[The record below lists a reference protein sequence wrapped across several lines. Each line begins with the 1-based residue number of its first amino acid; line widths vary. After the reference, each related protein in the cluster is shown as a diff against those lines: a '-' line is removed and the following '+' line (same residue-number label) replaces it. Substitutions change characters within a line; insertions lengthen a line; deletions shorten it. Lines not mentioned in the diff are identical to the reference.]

1 MDTKVLKDKILQL
14 AIEGKLVPQNEND
27 EPASVI
33 LERIKNEKEKLIK
46 DKVIKKEKSLP
57 DITKEDILFDIPDRW
72 EWCRVGNVCW
82 FINGDR
88 GKNYPSKKDLV
99 DKGIPFINAGH
110 LVNGEISRIGMNY
123 ISEEKYES
131 LSSGKVKNDDIIY
144 CLRGTLGKNAIVKN
158 INKGAIASSLVI
170 IRLVLSESIDIKF
183 LYYFMNSKY
192 ELYQRN
198 NFNNGSA
205 QPNLSA
211 DSVKKFIMPI
221 PPLEEQKRIVAKV
234 DSLFKLIDKLDN
246 NKQDLLQNISDTR
259 NKVLQLAIEGKLVP
273 QNENDESASVLLE
286 KIKEKKEQL
295 IKDKVIKKEK
305 SLPDTTE
312 EDKLFDIPNRWEW
325 CRLGE
330 IGQIIGGGTPSSGN
344 EEYYS
349 DNGIPWLTPADLRG
363 YGDKYIANGSRYITE
378 LGLQKSSARMLPRG
392 SVLFSSRAPIGYVV
406 INSKELCTNQG
417 FKSIVPYVS
426 EMNEYIYYF
435 LKYNTKNIEDMAS
448 GTTFKEISGKGMSE
462 VVIPIPPLEEQKRI
476 VAKVDAI
483 MNYLDILE
491 KEIK

>member
-273 QNENDESASVLLE
+273 QNKNDESASVLIE
-286 KIKEKKEQL
+286 RIKEEKEEL
-295 IKDKVIKKEK
+295 VNNKIIKKEK
-305 SLPDTTE
+305 SLPIITDE
-312 EDKLFDIPNRWEW
+312 EKLFELPNGWEW
-325 CRLGE
+325 CRLGTITINHDSKRKPVSVKE
-330 IGQIIGGGTPSSGN
+330 RENLEKIYDYYGATGIIDKIDSYIFDGFYLLIGEDGGNFFTDRDVAFTVTGMFWANNHVHVLECIDDITTNYLKLFLNSIN
-344 EEYYS
+344 FKKL
-349 DNGIPWLTPADLRG
+349 DLITGIAVPKLNQSKLNC
-363 YGDKYIANGSRYITE
+363 IVIS
-378 LGLQKSSARMLPRG
+378 LP
-392 SVLFSSRAPIGYVV
+392 PI
-406 INSKELCTNQG
+406 
-417 FKSIVPYVS
+417 
-426 EMNEYIYYF
+426 
-435 LKYNTKNIEDMAS
+435 
-448 GTTFKEISGKGMSE
+448 
-462 VVIPIPPLEEQKRI
+462 EEQKRI
-476 VAKVDAI
+476 VAKVDSI
-483 MNYLDILE
+483 MDYLDILE
-491 KEIK
+491 EEIK